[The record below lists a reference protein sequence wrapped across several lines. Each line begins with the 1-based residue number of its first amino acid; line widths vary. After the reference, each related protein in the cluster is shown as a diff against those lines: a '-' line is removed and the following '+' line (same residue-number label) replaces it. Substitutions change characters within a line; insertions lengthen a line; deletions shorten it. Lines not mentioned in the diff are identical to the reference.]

1 MFSCGAKLL
10 QITVL
15 PQQRC
20 EIRPSPPLLCALV
33 QWGLLGLLGGV
44 SKGDGPTDTYMEVSD
59 WSEMEGGVASRQK
72 CAAIGPQ
79 QRDAV

>member
-1 MFSCGAKLL
+1 MFSYGIKLL

-20 EIRPSPPLLCALV
+20 EIRPLPSSLCALV

-44 SKGDGPTDTYMEVSD
+44 SKGDGPIDTYGSL
-59 WSEMEGGVASRQK
+59 
-72 CAAIGPQ
+72 
-79 QRDAV
+79 